1 MSPPQEIELKLD
13 VSAGALGELP
23 RSTALRG
30 RARPRSR
37 NIVSVYFDTP
47 GFKLRKSGFTLRVR
61 REGRRRLQTVKQEGN
76 GGAALTRN
84 EWEQPIR
91 SNQPDLDA
99 ARETGLKPVLSKKL
113 TRKLKP
119 LFETSVRRTVFPLR
133 DGHSEIELTLDEGRV
148 AAGRKASAFSEVEL
162 ELKSGAPADLFKV
175 ARALGRDVPVHM
187 SLRTKSERGYD
198 LVDGK
203 RPSPIKALP
212 VALTDDL
219 TAAAALQ
226 AIARACLHQL
236 IANYSLIRAS
246 QPEALHQTRIAVRR
260 LRTALSLFSPMLTDT
275 QTQELKAQLR
285 WLTDELSAARELDV
299 FIAGVVKPM
308 AKNGGDRGGLA
319 ALLKDLHKR
328 RAQAY
333 ARVHSA
339 INSFRFRDLVLN
351 IAAWVEVGDWTKN
364 ADELTAA
371 MRQRPIVE
379 TATDELQRRRKKIH
393 KRARH
398 LRKLSPRR
406 RHKLRIQ
413 AKKVRYASE
422 FFASLFSGK
431 KEERRRKAFI
441 AALEGLQD
449 TLGDLNDITVHEDL
463 SVGLAQVHGVNGRR
477 NTVRPRKAF
486 AAGQLSGYEQA
497 RMASVLREAEDAAL
511 AFARAKPFWS

>member
-1 MSPPQEIELKLD
+1 MRPPQEIELKLNI
-13 VSAGALGELP
+13 APAAIGELP
-23 RSTALRG
+23 RSAALQG
-30 RARPRSR
+30 RARPRTK

-61 REGRRRLQTVKQEGN
+61 RDGRRRLQTVKQESN
-76 GGAALTRN
+76 GSSLLTRN
-84 EWEQPIR
+84 EWERAIH
-91 SNQPDLDA
+91 SSEPDLDA
-99 ARETGLKPVLSKKL
+99 ARDTGLKPVLSKKIA
-113 TRKLKP
+113 RKLKP
-119 LFETSVRRTVFPLR
+119 LFETSVRRTIFPLH
-133 DGHSEIELTLDEGRV
+133 DGQTEIELTLDEGRV

-175 ARALGRDVPVHM
+175 ARALGRDVPVHL

-203 RPSPIKALP
+203 RASPIKALP

-219 TAAAALQ
+219 TAAPALQ

-236 IANYSLIRAS
+236 VANYSLIRLN
-246 QPEALHQTRIAVRR
+246 QPEAVHQTRIAVRR

-308 AKNGGDRGGLA
+308 AKNGGDRAGLA
-319 ALLKDLHKR
+319 ALLKDLSKR

-339 INSFRFRDLVLN
+339 INSFLFRDLVLN
-351 IAAWVEVGDWTKN
+351 IAAWIEVGDWTKN
-364 ADELTAA
+364 ADELAAA

-379 TATDELQRRRKKIH
+379 TAIEELQHRRKKIY
-393 KRARH
+393 KRAGQ
-398 LRKLSPRR
+398 LRKLSPQR

-413 AKKVRYASE
+413 AKKVRYAAE

-431 KEERRRKAFI
+431 KEEKRRKAFI
-441 AALEGLQD
+441 AALERLQD
-449 TLGDLNDITVHEDL
+449 ALGELNDITVHEDL
-463 SVGLAQVHGVNGRR
+463 TVGLAQVRGVNGRGK
-477 NTVRPRKAF
+477 TVRPRKAF

-497 RMASVLREAEDAAL
+497 RMASVLRDAEDAAR